1 MTNID
6 FIGRRK
12 LWYVLSGLVILIG
25 MVSMAFQGLNFGID
39 FTGGNILEVKFD
51 EARSIDEVR
60 VFMEDQQLRYNV
72 QESGDSQ
79 YLIRT
84 EELAEREGAA
94 LLDAVRTELGTV
106 EVLRN
111 EIVSSVIGAELTRN
125 AILALAIASV
135 LIIIYITIRFEFF
148 FGLAAVAALLHD
160 VLITVGIFSL
170 LRMEVNSAFVAALLT
185 IVGYSIND
193 SIVIFDRIREN
204 AGRVGKFT
212 EIQMVNNSINQSLFR
227 SIATTMALMIVLL
240 SLFFIGGVT
249 IRDFVLAMI
258 VGSVAGAYSSIFI
271 ASPLWIETKRWRKNT
286 KRKLA

>member
-212 EIQMVNNSINQSLFR
+212 EI
-227 SIATTMALMIVLL
+227 
-240 SLFFIGGVT
+240 
-249 IRDFVLAMI
+249 
-258 VGSVAGAYSSIFI
+258 
-271 ASPLWIETKRWRKNT
+271 
-286 KRKLA
+286 

>member
-1 MTNID
+1 MPHID

-12 LWYVLSGLVILIG
+12 LWYILSAVVILIG
-25 MVSMAFQGLNFGID
+25 MVSMAFQGLNYGID
-39 FTGGNILEVKFD
+39 FTGGNILELRF
-51 EARSIDEVR
+51 EQTRSIEEVR
-60 VFMEDQQLRYNV
+60 GFMEDQGLRYNV
-72 QESGDSQ
+72 QESGDNQ
-79 YLIRT
+79 FLIRT
-84 EELAEREGAA
+84 EELAERDSNALLTDIRAA
-94 LLDAVRTELGTV
+94 LGTS

-125 AILALAIASV
+125 ALLALAIASV

-160 VLITVGIFSL
+160 VLITVGVFSL

-204 AGRVGKFT
+204 AGKVGKFT
-212 EIQMVNNSINQSLFR
+212 ETDMVNQSINQSLFR

-240 SLFFIGGVT
+240 SLFVIGGVT

-258 VGSVAGAYSSIFI
+258 IGSAAGAYSSIFI
-271 ASPLWIETKRWRKNT
+271 ASPLWIETKRWRKHT